1 MMVRISFNHGASPM
15 PMPLNPWILLSV
27 AILMEVVATSSLK
40 LSDGFTRL
48 WPSSVVVIGYGIS
61 FYALSLTMR
70 ELPVGVIY
78 AIWSGVGLSLVTLVG
93 WFVFKQHLSVGG
105 LIGIALIVAG
115 VVVLSLSTSST
126 YQ

>member
-1 MMVRISFNHGASPM
+1 
-15 PMPLNPWILLSV
+15 
-27 AILMEVVATSSLK
+27 MEVVATSSLK

-61 FYALSLTMR
+61 VYALSLTMR

-78 AIWSGVGLSLVTLVG
+78 AIWSGVGLSLVTLIG